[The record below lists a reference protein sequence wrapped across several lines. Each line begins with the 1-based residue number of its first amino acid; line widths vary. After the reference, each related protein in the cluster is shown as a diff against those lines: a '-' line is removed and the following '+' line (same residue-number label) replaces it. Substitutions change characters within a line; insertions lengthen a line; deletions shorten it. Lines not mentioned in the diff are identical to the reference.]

1 METCYK
7 LLYKLYIFRKGGTSR
22 STKVFRF
29 GNTILEYVTQYKY
42 LGFVFDEFM
51 LFDRGVKI
59 LAAAASRA
67 LGSVINKL
75 KICKDLGY
83 GTFSQ
88 LYAACVSPVLNYA
101 AGVWGAVQSP
111 ALNTVENRAI
121 RCFLGVHKFVP
132 VLAALVDMGWVPE
145 SI

>member
-1 METCYK
+1 
-7 LLYKLYIFRKGGTSR
+7 
-22 STKVFRF
+22 
-29 GNTILEYVTQYKY
+29 
-42 LGFVFDEFM
+42 M

-59 LAAAASRA
+59 PSRA

-83 GTFSQ
+83 GPFSQ
-88 LYAACVSPVLNYA
+88 LYAACVKLRCNA
-101 AGVWGAVQSP
+101 
-111 ALNTVENRAI
+111 VENCAI